1 MSATAMTT
9 CAACGGQ
16 TPAGKKFCIH
26 CGTPV
31 TQACPACG
39 EPVLAGARF
48 CAECGTALEGPGA
61 QAAVDTAAAAAP
73 AVSVSERRLVSV
85 LFADL
90 VGFTALS
97 EHRDP
102 EEVRELLSQYFDRCR
117 ALIGRYGGTVEKFIG
132 DAVMAVW
139 GTPVAREDDAERA
152 VRAALALTS
161 AVTLLGEEVGM
172 PELRVR
178 AGVLTGNAA
187 VEVGAEGEGMVLGD
201 TVNTASRLQSIAEP
215 GTVLVDDVTR
225 RASEAA
231 IAYEDAGEHQVKGRE
246 QPVHAW
252 TALRVVAGA
261 GGARRS
267 AGLEAPFVGREREL
281 AHVIE
286 SFEESAEQRRAR
298 LVTVVGDAGSGKS
311 RLLWEFSKYIDGV
324 EKLVRWHQGRCL
336 SYGEGVAYWAL
347 AQMIRARANIAE
359 EESPA
364 SARDKLT
371 DAIALHVSD
380 ERERRLI
387 EPRLAHLLGL
397 EQRTASDRAD
407 LFSGWRL
414 FFERMSD
421 TEPVVLAFE
430 DLQWADSGLLEFID
444 YLLEWSIDRPV
455 FILALGR
462 PELLESRPGWA
473 PGAIKLAPL
482 PDSAMRQLLDG
493 LVPGLP
499 DDLAVQVLSRAEG
512 MPLYAVE
519 TVRMLLDR
527 GLLEQ
532 RGSRYTVTGDVDELD
547 VPETLHALAAARLD
561 GLTPSERIV
570 LQNAAVF
577 GESFTPAGVA
587 ALSERPPES
596 VTEVLDDLVGKQ
608 VLGFNDD
615 RLSSERGQYHFL
627 QGLIRTTAY
636 ATLSRKD
643 RKSRHLAAARH
654 LQEAWGEE
662 APEMAEVLAAHFL
675 EAAAADPDASDAP
688 RIRASA
694 CETLA
699 DAGRRALSL
708 ALGAEA
714 QRAFDR
720 AAELAQDDAT
730 RARLLDQA
738 ARAAQLN
745 ADYQGSEERLEKAVA
760 LFESLDD
767 TVGVARALAAL
778 AHTLYRQDRLDDALA
793 LSRRAVA
800 GLPDGSAE
808 QAAALV
814 VLASHLSFSGD
825 FEQALA
831 ATESALAIAEPLE
844 DWPTV
849 VRGFNTL
856 ANVRER
862 SGRVEEATAL
872 RERALKLSLAQDL
885 TSDALRSYNN
895 LANGPLQHDRFREA
909 RDLASPGLDLA
920 KARGHRDSEQMLA
933 VMMATANVG
942 LGDWDVAL
950 ELIGALTDAIGL
962 TRLGYLP
969 ALARVQ
975 AARGENEKLQ
985 STLEI
990 AVAAEGSSNTEYGP
1004 SATVTRAI
1012 ALNAFGRPSEALQA
1026 ALALATSGSEA
1037 ANEDRREAYVEAG
1050 LAALELGEHATV
1062 ERLIE
1067 FVGELPPA
1075 LRSPLLRAGAARF
1088 EGQLALRRGDMKLA
1102 DGRLDV
1108 ATRELRAIEAPFV
1121 LAQVLLEHAELLHAE
1136 ERESEAVLLLNEA
1149 TALFERLGAGPWL
1162 ERARSLG
1169 TQVAA

>member
-1 MSATAMTT
+1 MPREVATCSACGTDNRAGRRFCAQCGAALPVKCST
-9 CAACGGQ
+9 CAADN
-16 TPAGKKFCIH
+16 
-26 CGTPV
+26 
-31 TQACPACG
+31 
-39 EPVLAGARF
+39 EPGDRF
-48 CAECGTALEGPGA
+48 CGDCGAALEW
-61 QAAVDTAAAAAP
+61 TAATGTGDPALTQPAP
-73 AVSVSERRLVSV
+73 SIAERRLVSV

-90 VGFTALS
+90 VGFTTLS

-117 ALIGRYGGTVEKFIG
+117 SLIGRYGGTVEKFIG

-231 IAYEDAGEHQVKGRE
+231 IAYEDAGEHRVKGRE
-246 QPVHAW
+246 QPVRAW

-281 AHVIE
+281 ATVIE
-286 SFEESAEQRRAR
+286 SFEESAEQGRAR

-324 EKLVRWHQGRCL
+324 QKLVRWHQGRCL

-359 EESPA
+359 EEGPA
-364 SARDKLT
+364 SARAKLSE
-371 DAIALHVSD
+371 AIALYVTD

-444 YLLEWSIDRPV
+444 YLLEWSVERPV
-455 FILALGR
+455 FLLALGR
-462 PELLESRPGWA
+462 PDLLDSRPGWA
-473 PGAIKLAPL
+473 ATAITLAPI
-482 PDSAMRQLLDG
+482 PDAAMRQLLDG

-499 DDLAVQVLSRAEG
+499 DDLALRVLSRAEG

-532 RGSRYTVTGDVDELD
+532 QGSRYRVTGDVDELD

-561 GLTPSERIV
+561 GLTQSERVV
-570 LQNAAVF
+570 LQDAAVF

-587 ALSERPPES
+587 ALSDRTPES
-596 VTEVLDDLVGKQ
+596 VTETLDGLVAKQ

-627 QGLIRTTAY
+627 QGLLRTTAY

-662 APEMAEVLAAHFL
+662 APELAEVLAAHFL
-675 EAAAADPDASDAP
+675 EAAAADPEAADAP
-688 RIRASA
+688 RIRAAA

-699 DAGRRALSL
+699 EAGERALSL

-720 AAELAQDDAT
+720 AAELAEDD
-730 RARLLDQA
+730 RARADLLDRA
-738 ARAAQLN
+738 GRAAQQN
-745 ADYQGSEERLEKAVA
+745 ADQGSARERLEQAVGLFDA
-760 LFESLDD
+760 LGDQP
-767 TVGVARALAAL
+767 GAARSLAAL
-778 AHTLYRQDRLDDALA
+778 AQSLFWEDRLEDAIDLM
-793 LSRRAVA
+793 RRAVA
-800 GLPDGSAE
+800 GLADGSAD
-808 QAAALV
+808 QAGA
-814 VLASHLSFSGD
+814 LASLSHFLVFKNEFD
-825 FEQALA
+825 EALA
-831 ATESALAIAEPLE
+831 AADAALAIAEPLQ
-844 DWPTV
+844 DWATV
-849 VRGFNTL
+849 VRGFNT
-856 ANVRER
+856 VSHIRFR
-862 SGRVEEATAL
+862 SGRTEEAMAF
-872 RERALKLSLAQDL
+872 RERALKIAVSYDL
-885 TSDALRSYNN
+885 GDHALRTYNN
-895 LANGPLQHDRFREA
+895 LADGPLQLDRFQEA
-909 RDLASPGLDLA
+909 RDLVEPGLVLA
-920 KARGHRDSEQMLA
+920 KSRGNRAWEQMLSLMIA
-933 VMMATANVG
+933 ACNLG
-942 LGDWDVAL
+942 LGRWDETLEVA
-950 ELIGALTDAIGL
+950 E
-962 TRLGYLP
+962 RLDDPTHLVHLASLP
-969 ALARVQ
+969 QLARIH
-975 AARGENEKLQ
+975 AARGDREALRRVHALA
-985 STLEI
+985 STTGDSTNSEF
-990 AVAAEGSSNTEYGP
+990 AYGP
-1004 SATVTRAI
+1004 PVARAI
-1012 ALNAFGRPSEALQA
+1012 ALNFEGEHHEALA
-1026 ALALATSGSEA
+1026 AVLPIALSSTEI

-1050 LAALELGEHATV
+1050 LAALVLDDQATV
-1062 ERLIE
+1062 QRLIE
-1067 FVGELPPA
+1067 FVGGLPPA
-1075 LRSPLLRAGAARF
+1075 MRSPLLRAGAAR
-1088 EGQLALRRGDMKLA
+1088 LAGSLAVRRGNARLA
-1102 DGRLDV
+1102 HERFAG
-1108 ATRELRAIEAPFV
+1108 AERELREIDAPFA

-1136 ERESEAVLLLNEA
+1136 GREGEAAVKLTEA
-1149 TALFERLGAGPWL
+1149 TAIFERLRAAPWL

-1169 TQVAA
+1169 PQVTA

>member
-1 MSATAMTT
+1 MPREVAT
-9 CAACGGQ
+9 CSACG
-16 TPAGKKFCIH
+16 TDNRAGR
-26 CGTPV
+26 
-31 TQACPACG
+31 
-39 EPVLAGARF
+39 RF
-48 CAECGTALEGPGA
+48 CAKCGAALSVKCSNCGADNEPGDRFCGDCGAALEWSADPGA
-61 QAAVDTAAAAAP
+61 ADP
-73 AVSVSERRLVSV
+73 ALTQPAQSIAERRLVSV

-90 VGFTALS
+90 VGFTTLS

-117 ALIGRYGGTVEKFIG
+117 SLIERYGGTVEKFIG

-139 GTPVAREDDAERA
+139 GTPVAREDDVERA

-172 PELRVR
+172 PELRIR

-201 TVNTASRLQSIAEP
+201 TVNTASRLQSIATP

-231 IAYEDAGEHQVKGRE
+231 IAYEDAGEHPVKGRE

-286 SFEESAEQRRAR
+286 SFEESAELTRAR
-298 LVTVVGDAGSGKS
+298 LVPVVGEAGSGKS
-311 RLLWEFSKYIDGV
+311 RLLWEFFKYMDGV
-324 EKLVRWHQGRCL
+324 ERIVRWHQGRCL
-336 SYGEGVAYWAL
+336 SYGDGVAYWAL
-347 AQMIRARANIAE
+347 AEMIRARANIAE

-364 SARDKLT
+364 SARAKLSE
-371 DAIALHVSD
+371 AVSLYVTD
-380 ERERRLI
+380 EREHRLV

-397 EQRTASDRAD
+397 EQRTAPDRAD

-414 FFERMSD
+414 FFERMSED
-421 TEPVVLAFE
+421 APVVLIFE

-444 YLLEWSIDRPV
+444 YLLEWSVERPMFV
-455 FILALGR
+455 LALGR
-462 PELLESRPGWA
+462 PELLDTRPAWA
-473 PGAIKLAPL
+473 PAAIRLAPL
-482 PDSAMRQLLDG
+482 QDTAMRQLLDG

-499 DDLAVQVLSRAEG
+499 EDMAARVLTRAEG

-527 GLLEQ
+527 GLLAQE
-532 RGSRYTVTGDVDELD
+532 GSRYRVTGDIDELD

-561 GLTPSERIV
+561 GLTPSERAV
-570 LQNAAVF
+570 LQDAAVF
-577 GESFTPAGVA
+577 GLSFTPAGVA
-587 ALSERPPES
+587 ALSERAPES
-596 VTEVLDDLVGKQ
+596 VTEILDGLVAKQ

-627 QGLIRTTAY
+627 QGLLRATAY
-636 ATLSRKD
+636 GTLSRKD

-654 LQEAWGEE
+654 LQEAWGDE
-662 APEMAEVLAAHFL
+662 APELAEVLAAHFL
-675 EAAAADPDASDAP
+675 EAAAADPEASDAP

-699 DAGRRALSL
+699 EAGRRALSL

-720 AAELAQDDAT
+720 AAELAQDDGS
-730 RARLLDQA
+730 RAKLLDQA
-738 ARAAQLN
+738 GRAAQLN
-745 ADYQGSEERLEKAVA
+745 ADYDGSVERLEKAVE
-760 LFESLDD
+760 LFESLGD
-767 TVGVARALAAL
+767 TVGVARSLAAL
-778 AHTLYRQDRLDDALA
+778 AHTFYRQDRLDDALA

-808 QAAALV
+808 QAAALA

-831 ATESALAIAEPLE
+831 ATDSALAIAEPLE

-872 RERALKLSLAQDL
+872 RERALKISLALDL
-885 TSDALRSYNN
+885 TADALRSYNN
-895 LANGPLQHDRFREA
+895 LANGPLQHDHFQDA
-909 RDLASPGLDLA
+909 CDLASPGLELA

-933 VMMATANVG
+933 LMVAAANVG
-942 LGDWDVAL
+942 LGHWDVAL
-950 ELIGALTDAIGL
+950 ELVGALTDAIGL

-975 AARGENEKLQ
+975 AARGENEMLQ

-1004 SATVTRAI
+1004 SATVARAI
-1012 ALNAFGRPSEALQA
+1012 ALNAFGRPAEALQA
-1026 ALALATSGSEA
+1026 ASALATSGSEV

-1050 LAALELGEHATV
+1050 LAALALDDQATV

-1067 FVGELPPA
+1067 HVDGLPPA
-1075 LRSPLLRAGAARF
+1075 MRSPLLRAGAARF
-1088 EGQLALRRGDMKLA
+1088 AGLLAQRRGSIDQADERLA
-1102 DGRLDV
+1102 A

-1121 LAQVLLEHAELLHAE
+1121 LGQVLLEHAELLQSEGREEEAAPLKAE
-1136 ERESEAVLLLNEA
+1136 AIA
-1149 TALFERLGAGPWL
+1149 IFERLRAAPWL
-1162 ERARSLG
+1162 ERAHSGG
-1169 TQVAA
+1169 THVAA